1 MNNIIITCQQIV
13 MSGKCA
19 GRIDNTPGN
28 RTTLK
33 NVNKRNFCFKNPDGA
48 IGATM
53 DNGKTEI
60 LEELSRVPDMAF
72 HHTALIKEEV
82 KW

>member
-19 GRIDNTPGN
+19 GRIDNTQGN

-60 LEELSRVPDMAF
+60 LEELSRVPDIAL
-72 HHTALIKEEV
+72 HHIALIKEEV

>member
-33 NVNKRNFCFKNPDGA
+33 NVNKRNSCSKNPDGA
-48 IGATM
+48 IGATLNN
-53 DNGKTEI
+53 DKTEI
-60 LEELSRVPDMAF
+60 LEELSRVPDMSF